1 MVDSH
6 WFLNRFVSSITAAF
20 AGLIVA
26 LFFMPEQFKQL
37 PKPVQ
42 FFLVFGIGMFL
53 GFVLSGVL
61 LQYLHADSS
70 DWDNSMGAGALIGS
84 LSTAVPMWVANTIRK
99 RAHRDVVEVVK
110 EVRSGDVLKSKE
122 AENE

>member
-1 MVDSH
+1 MIDSH
-6 WFLNRFVSSITAAF
+6 WFLDRLVAAITAAF

-42 FFLVFGIGMFL
+42 FLLVFGIGMFL

-70 DWDNSMGAGALIGS
+70 DWDNSMGAGALIGA
-84 LSTAVPMWVANTIRK
+84 LSTAAPMWVANTIRK
-99 RAHRDVVEVVK
+99 RAHRDVAEVVN
-110 EVRSGDVLKSKE
+110 EVRSGEILKSKE
-122 AENE
+122 TENE